1 MLQMPTTQLTD
12 YSTIYVTE
20 PDIPA
25 GTTIA
30 DYRLSRPR
38 PVAWWRRRTLR
49 VAASA
54 ESAHGGLERQVL
66 AAA

>member
-1 MLQMPTTQLTD
+1 MLQMPTTKPTD
-12 YSTIYVTE
+12 NSTIYVGK

-38 PVAWWRRRTLR
+38 PGRRLSRVRARWR
-49 VAASA
+49 
-54 ESAHGGLERQVL
+54 
-66 AAA
+66 